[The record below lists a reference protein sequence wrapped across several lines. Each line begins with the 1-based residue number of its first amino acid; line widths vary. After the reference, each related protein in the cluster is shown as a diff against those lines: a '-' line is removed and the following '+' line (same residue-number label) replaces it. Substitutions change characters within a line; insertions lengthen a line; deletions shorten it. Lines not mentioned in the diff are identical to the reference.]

1 MNELAE
7 STAPIQ
13 HLTNLVAGAVAKAV
27 TTATTENLPSQTE
40 LSEALDEAVV
50 RGLKTAFDSMSE
62 RYAIELLGAERH
74 ERTSGRRGH
83 RSGSRTKRMST
94 PLGTIEVD
102 VVKSRTGALV
112 PPWLANA
119 KRFSNGVRD
128 LGRRLWTAGLSTRK
142 VAQVSE
148 EVLGTKASH
157 ASVASWVQEAA
168 DEVLRWLNRPIRDD
182 ITYLVLDGLYVPIKR
197 EQSTKQPILVAMGV
211 TETGVREVL
220 GLLVA
225 PSENFDSWCTMLS
238 TLRARGLRMDKL
250 RLVVSDGCEGL
261 IKAIERELPDVPRQ
275 RCTVHKT
282 RNIVG
287 RCPKHLKGV
296 APKEASNIWKAPN
309 RSEARSRA
317 QAFIAKYRGRGHD
330 KLANIIEDDLEATLS
345 FFDLDSTIWQT
356 MRSTNVLERT
366 NREFRARFRAIGA
379 HQESADPDNDATP
392 ATTRTAV
399 LVAIRLN
406 DEAKNQTV
414 KGFKQRNRARRTA
427 R

>member
-27 TTATTENLPSQTE
+27 TTATTENLPSQAE

-94 PLGTIEVD
+94 PFGTIEVD

-112 PPWLANA
+112 PPWLSNA
-119 KRFSNGVRD
+119 KRFSDGVRE

-142 VAQVSE
+142 VAEVSE
-148 EVLGTKASH
+148 EALGTKASH
-157 ASVASWVQEAA
+157 TSVASWVQEAA
-168 DEVLRWLNRPIRDD
+168 DEVLRWLNRPIRED
-182 ITYLVLDGLYVPIKR
+182 IAYLVLDGLYVPIKR
-197 EQSTKQPILVAMGV
+197 ERSTMQPILVAMGV

-225 PSENFDSWCTMLS
+225 PSENYDSWCTMLS
-238 TLRARGLRMDKL
+238 TLRARGLQMDKL

-261 IKAIERELPDVPRQ
+261 IKAIERELPNAPRQ

-287 RCPKHLKGV
+287 RCPKHLKGI
-296 APKEASNIWKAPN
+296 APKEASEIWKAPN
-309 RSEARSRA
+309 RAEARSRA
-317 QAFIAKYRGRGHD
+317 QAFIAKYRGSGHD
-330 KLANIIEDDLEATLS
+330 TLANIIEGDLEATLT
-345 FFDLDSTIWQT
+345 FYDLDASIWQT

-379 HQESADPDNDATP
+379 HQEASKTEASP